1 MSDQAAP
8 GAGGDD
14 DGAGLV
20 KTVAESEAVKSCKQA
35 ILTCLILIA
44 NGWSCRLRSVRDPQQ
59 PRRWAV
65 VVMTAMSLAVAGT
78 ALTHSHLWAMFV
90 RFLG

>member
-20 KTVAESEAVKSCKQA
+20 KTVAESKAVESFKKTL
-35 ILTCLILIA
+35 LTCLILIA

-59 PRRWAV
+59 PRRRAV
-65 VVMTAMSLAVAGT
+65 VVMSAVSLAVAGT

-90 RFLG
+90 RLFG